1 MARCCAL
8 GAYVRHACLGE
19 GLAPGEVL
27 GLGTVPGCCGLEI
40 GRWLA
45 PGAEIAVEVAGL
57 GRVVSKVGAR
67 APGANFKDL
76 GRAAGQPSRLASAAK
91 FLVLAVVGPPV
102 VCLAMLYGFF
112 AALLWPGPA
121 YAHRKPKAA

>member
-1 MARCCAL
+1 MEAAEARRNA
-8 GAYVRHACLGE
+8 

-45 PGAEIAVEVAGL
+45 PGQTITVEVEGL
-57 GRVVSKVGAR
+57 GACTSTIGAPP
-67 APGANFKDL
+67 PGANFKDL

-121 YAHRKPKAA
+121 YAHRKNKAA